1 MNNQNLLIYD
11 LEILYEILKELND
24 SLNFKIKNIPKNQ
37 LKDVNFNNLS
47 NYLILSKKKKNNL
60 KNQIIFNYFPIKFSE
75 LIERINIEFLK
86 QKFNI
91 QSNINIGLYK
101 IDINARFMSF
111 NNVKLKLTEKEINT
125 LIHLLNKE
133 VPTSIEELQKEV
145 WGYNSELETHTV
157 ETHIHRL
164 RKKIKE
170 KFNEDNLIIS
180 SKNGYK
186 IK

>member
-1 MNNQNLLIYD
+1 M
-11 LEILYEILKELND
+11 ND
-24 SLNFKIKNIPKNQ
+24 SLNFTIKNLPKNQ
-37 LKDVNFNNLS
+37 LKAVNFNNLS

-60 KNQIIFNYFPIKFSE
+60 KNQIIFNDFPIKFSK

-91 QSNINIGLYK
+91 QSNINVGSYK

-125 LIHLLNKE
+125 LIYLLNKN

-145 WGYNSELETHTV
+145 WSYNSELETHTV

>member
-11 LEILYEILKELND
+11 LEILYEVLKELND

-47 NYLILSKKKKNNL
+47 HYLILSKKKKNNL
-60 KNQIIFNYFPIKFSE
+60 KNQIIFNNFPIKFSK

-91 QSNINIGLYK
+91 QSNINVGLYK

-111 NNVKLKLTEKEINT
+111 NNLKLKLTEKEINT
-125 LIHLLNKE
+125 LIYLLNKN
-133 VPTSIEELQKEV
+133 VPTNIEELQKEV

-170 KFNEDNLIIS
+170 KFDEDNLIIS
-180 SKNGYK
+180 INNGYK

>member
-24 SLNFKIKNIPKNQ
+24 SLNFKIKNIPRNQ
-37 LKDVNFNNLS
+37 LEDVNFNNLS
-47 NYLILSKKKKNNL
+47 NYLILSNKKKDNL
-60 KNQIIFNYFPIKFSE
+60 KNQIIFNDFPIKFSK
-75 LIERINIEFLK
+75 LIETINIEFLK

-91 QSNINIGLYK
+91 QSNINVGLYK

>member
-1 MNNQNLLIYD
+1 MSENEAKKFFEKAIENYNEKKFD
-11 LEILYEILKELND
+11 LAEKNFELA
-24 SLNFKIKNIPKNQ
+24 L
-37 LKDVNFNNLS
+37 NLS
-47 NYLILSKKKKNNL
+47 PNRISILENL
-60 KNQIIFNYFPIKFSE
+60 ASIY
-75 LIERINIEFLK
+75 
-86 QKFNI
+86 
-91 QSNINIGLYK
+91 
-101 IDINARFMSF
+101 
-111 NNVKLKLTEKEINT
+111 
-125 LIHLLNKE
+125 LLNKKL
-133 VPTSIEELQKEV
+133 PTSIEELQKEV

>member
-24 SLNFKIKNIPKNQ
+24 SLNFKIKNISKNQ
-37 LKDVNFNNLS
+37 LKDVNFNNLN

-60 KNQIIFNYFPIKFSE
+60 KNQIILNDFPIKFSK

-91 QSNINIGLYK
+91 QSNINVGLYK

-125 LIHLLNKE
+125 LIYLLNKK

-170 KFNEDNLIIS
+170 KFDEDNLIVS

>member
-11 LEILYEILKELND
+11 LEILYEILKESSD
-24 SLNFKIKNIPKNQ
+24 SLNFEIKNIPKNQ
-37 LKDVNFNNLS
+37 LKDINFNNLR
-47 NYLILSKKKKNNL
+47 NYLILSSKKKNNL
-60 KNQIIFNYFPIKFSE
+60 KNQIIFNDFPIKFSK
-75 LIERINIEFLK
+75 LIEIINIEFLK

-91 QSNINIGLYK
+91 QSNVDVGSYK
-101 IDINARFMSF
+101 IDINARFMSL

-125 LIHLLNKE
+125 LIYFLNKK

-145 WGYNSELETHTV
+145 WGYNTELETHTV

-170 KFNEDNLIIS
+170 KFDEDNLIIS
-180 SKNGYK
+180 SKNGYE

>member
-1 MNNQNLLIYD
+1 M
-11 LEILYEILKELND
+11 
-24 SLNFKIKNIPKNQ
+24 
-37 LKDVNFNNLS
+37 
-47 NYLILSKKKKNNL
+47 
-60 KNQIIFNYFPIKFSE
+60 KNQIIFNNFPIKFSK

-91 QSNINIGLYK
+91 QSNINVGLYK

-111 NNVKLKLTEKEINT
+111 NNLKLKLTEKEINT
-125 LIHLLNKE
+125 LIYLLNKN
-133 VPTSIEELQKEV
+133 VPTNIEELQKEV

-170 KFNEDNLIIS
+170 KFDEDNLIIS
-180 SKNGYK
+180 INNGYK

>member
-60 KNQIIFNYFPIKFSE
+60 KNQIIFNDFPIKFSK
-75 LIERINIEFLK
+75 LVERINVEFLK
-86 QKFNI
+86 QKFNV
-91 QSNINIGLYK
+91 QSNIDVGSYK
-101 IDINARFMSF
+101 IDINSRFMSF
-111 NNVKLKLTEKEINT
+111 KNVKLKLTEKEINT
-125 LIHLLNKE
+125 IIYLLNKK
-133 VPTSIEELQKEV
+133 VAISIEELQKEV

-170 KFNEDNLIIS
+170 KFDEDNLIIS

>member
-1 MNNQNLLIYD
+1 M
-11 LEILYEILKELND
+11 
-24 SLNFKIKNIPKNQ
+24 
-37 LKDVNFNNLS
+37 
-47 NYLILSKKKKNNL
+47 
-60 KNQIIFNYFPIKFSE
+60 KNQIIFNDFPIKFSK

-91 QSNINIGLYK
+91 QSNINVGPYK

-125 LIHLLNKE
+125 LIYLLNKN
-133 VPTSIEELQKEV
+133 VPTNIEELQKEV

-170 KFNEDNLIIS
+170 KFDEDNLIIS
-180 SKNGYK
+180 INNGYK

>member
-1 MNNQNLLIYD
+1 M
-11 LEILYEILKELND
+11 
-24 SLNFKIKNIPKNQ
+24 
-37 LKDVNFNNLS
+37 S
-47 NYLILSKKKKNNL
+47 NYLIVCKKKKNNL
-60 KNQIIFNYFPIKFSE
+60 KNQIIFNDFPIKFSK

-86 QKFNI
+86 QKFNT
-91 QSNINIGLYK
+91 QSNVNIGLYK

-125 LIHLLNKE
+125 LIYLLNKK

-164 RKKIKE
+164 RKKIKK
-170 KFNEDNLIIS
+170 KFDEDNLIIS

>member
-11 LEILYEILKELND
+11 LEILYEVLKELND

-60 KNQIIFNYFPIKFSE
+60 KNQIIFNNFPIKFSK

-111 NNVKLKLTEKEINT
+111 NNLMLKLTEKEINT
-125 LIHLLNKE
+125 LIYLLNKN

-164 RKKIKE
+164 RKKIKK
-170 KFNEDNLIIS
+170 KFDEDNLIIS